1 MKNLHYNHM
10 VEELINNPD
19 GLKVKAIARS
29 IYNSEVTLFDIDA
42 AKKFKIIHNSVQRF
56 LWMQSRKK
64 QSPFERKKWG
74 LYALKKG
81 FKLWY
86 TIVFYNILIYAALLT
101 FSAGLGWNTFSLPT
115 KGWSWGEAFTPIYSS
130 SYWFMTMYMGILLL
144 SPFLSRMAQA
154 LTKKE
159 YQILLLVLLIMNF
172 GQEQLGYGKVY
183 SSNILL
189 YILVFLIGGYVSL
202 HKPQGRWLK
211 YTWGGYFVVCL
222 LLAAAS
228 VAKQLFLH
236 PTSCPQ
242 IHGLAYNSIPLF
254 TSICFFLW
262 VANMN
267 NVKSKI
273 SDFAIKTGP
282 YILAVYLIH
291 ENKLIRPLLWDKL
304 IRPTDHIGD
313 WYLVPYM
320 FAVSLAILLLCIAI
334 DYLRTLCFAKIG
346 SVVRKTQLLSKPET
360 R

>member
-1 MKNLHYNHM
+1 MYMIICGHFIYHGIRHVTSGEIPDVGFEESTMGMVNYGLLQLVGYLVNIGSNLFVMISGYF
-10 VEELINNPD
+10 LIKP
-19 GLKVKAIARS
+19 R
-29 IYNSEVTLFDIDA
+29 
-42 AKKFKIIHNSVQRF
+42 
-56 LWMQSRKK
+56 
-64 QSPFERKKWG
+64 PFS
-74 LYALKKG
+74 YALKKG

-86 TIVFYNILIYAALLT
+86 TIVFYNILIYAVLISL
-101 FSAGLGWNTFSLPT
+101 SAGAGWNTFSLPT

-222 LLAAAS
+222 LLAAAN

-236 PTSCPQ
+236 PASCPQ

-346 SVVRKTQLLSKPET
+346 SVVKEKTHLLSKPET